1 VPRRSTEVPSSMR
14 AEIRRVVLAI
24 AAGLLLSAAVL
35 TIIVVVN
42 QGVDLSGCLAAT
54 PLGWGAI
61 LVAALVIA
69 VAGRV
74 LYSVGSRFDEG
85 PAFETSVCTSCGR
98 AVLDE
103 WRLCPYCGSDK
114 SLPVPDG
121 PPGPTPDA
129 PKDEPT

>member
-1 VPRRSTEVPSSMR
+1 MR
-14 AEIRRVVLAI
+14 AEIWRVLIAV

-42 QGVDLSGCLAAT
+42 EGVHLSGCVAAT

-61 LVAALVIA
+61 LLAALVIA

-85 PAFETSVCTSCGR
+85 PGFETSVCTSCGR

-114 SLPVPDG
+114 SVPAPDG
-121 PPGPTPDA
+121 PPAPTPDT
-129 PKDEPT
+129 PKY

>member
-1 VPRRSTEVPSSMR
+1 MAPRKATEVPSSVS
-14 AEIRRVVLAI
+14 AEIKRVVI
-24 AAGLLLSAAVL
+24 AVAVGLLLSAVML
-35 TIIVVVN
+35 TTIVVVN

-85 PAFETSVCTSCGR
+85 PGFETSVCTSCGR

-114 SLPVPDG
+114 SLPAPDG

-129 PKDEPT
+129 P